1 MSLSNEVLWILYITK
16 YCSGDDTK
24 GIECWDA
31 VAVTSQ
37 RGPNWGCVVS
47 QWSISKT
54 RSTMHSAQAPQLSP
68 SFLQQLKWK
77 SFLVF
82 KGGLNGLQEVFFER
96 GGEGAR
102 VLSTRLKPLYL
113 NLEGVSYPHG
123 ECWVGT
129 KQDRLPLHVT
139 LSSWGSSFP
148 TSIERKINHPF
159 HSVRLLEKH

>member
-16 YCSGDDTK
+16 YCSGDYTK

-31 VAVTSQ
+31 VAVNSQ

-47 QWSISKT
+47 QWSVSKT

-82 KGGLNGLQEVFFER
+82 QGGWNGLQEVYFER
-96 GGEGAR
+96 VGEGAR

-148 TSIERKINHPF
+148 TSIERKMNHPF
-159 HSVRLLEKH
+159 HSGRLLERH